1 MKKRKLPS
9 RLQLLSFFTYNEQT
23 GELCKSSTG
32 KKVGWKDNR
41 GYVCVR
47 FQGRVY
53 KAHRIIYKMF
63 HGRDP
68 GNKVIDHCD
77 GNPSNNLISNL
88 RCVTHAINITN
99 QARCRARRGTPPCD
113 VKSTEDFTYDLIT
126 GKIENPD
133 F

>member
-23 GELCKSSTG
+23 GELCKASTG
-32 KKVGWKDNR
+32 KKVGWLDNR
-41 GYVCVR
+41 GYVRVR

-53 KAHRIIYKMF
+53 CAHRIIYKMF
-63 HGRDP
+63 YGRDP

-99 QARCRARRGTPPCD
+99 QTRCRSRRGTPKAD
-113 VKSTEDFTYDLIT
+113 TKDNQDLIYDLIT
-126 GKIENPD
+126 GRVENTD